1 MFSST
6 EIKALKLLGG
16 EVIMGYVTEGKAGK
30 TVTIS
35 EAQLLVQQIVDGNM
49 EINLAPWLPYARE
62 YKFVIPKSHIVTSF
76 NVRPNLETNYKLA
89 TGNK

>member
-6 EIKALKLLGG
+6 EIKAIKLLGG
-16 EVIMGYVTEGKAGK
+16 EVIMGYVTESLSTKVK
-30 TVTIS
+30 IS
-35 EAQLLVQQIVDGNM
+35 EAQLLVQQVVDGNM

-62 YKFVIPKSHIVTSF
+62 YNFEIPKSQIVTIF

>member
-6 EIKALKLLGG
+6 EIKAIKLLGG
-16 EVIMGYVTEGKAGK
+16 EVIMGYVTESLSTKVK
-30 TVTIS
+30 IS
-35 EAQLLVQQIVDGNM
+35 EAQLLVQQVVDGNM

-62 YKFVIPKSHIVTSF
+62 YNFEIPKSKIVTIF

>member
-1 MFSST
+1 
-6 EIKALKLLGG
+6 
-16 EVIMGYVTEGKAGK
+16 MGYVTESLSNK
-30 TVTIS
+30 VSIS
-35 EAQLLVQQIVDGNM
+35 EAQLLVQQVVDGNM

-62 YKFVIPKSHIVTSF
+62 YNFEIPKSQIVTIF

>member
-16 EVIMGYVTEGKAGK
+16 EVIMGYVTEGKANK
-30 TVTIS
+30 NVIIS
-35 EAQLLVQQIVDGNM
+35 EAQLLVQQVIDGNV
-49 EINLAPWLPYARE
+49 EIQLAPWLPYARE
-62 YKFVIPKSHIVTSF
+62 YTFTIPKSHIVTTF
-76 NVRPNLETNYKLA
+76 FVRPNLETNYKLA

>member
-16 EVIMGYVTEGKAGK
+16 EVIMGYVTEGKTNK
-30 TVTIS
+30 NVIIS
-35 EAQLLVQQIVDGNM
+35 EAQLLVQQVIDGNM
-49 EINLAPWLPYARE
+49 EIQLAPWLPYARE
-62 YKFVIPKSHIVTSF
+62 YTFTIPKSQIVTTF
-76 NVRPNLETNYKLA
+76 FVRPNLETNYKLA

>member
-6 EIKALKLLGG
+6 DIKALKLLGG
-16 EVIMGYVTEGKAGK
+16 EIVMGYVTESFVSKS
-30 TVTIS
+30 VTIS
-35 EAQLLVQQIVDGNM
+35 EAQLLVQQVVEGNM
-49 EINLAPWLPYARE
+49 EVQLAPWLPYARE
-62 YKFVIPKSHIVTSF
+62 YTFEIPKSQIVTMF

>member
-1 MFSST
+1 
-6 EIKALKLLGG
+6 
-16 EVIMGYVTEGKAGK
+16 MGYVTESLSTKVK
-30 TVTIS
+30 IS
-35 EAQLLVQQIVDGNM
+35 EAQLLVQQVVDGNM

-62 YKFVIPKSHIVTSF
+62 YNFEIPKSQIVTIF

>member
-6 EIKALKLLGG
+6 EIKAIKLLGG
-16 EVIMGYVTEGKAGK
+16 EVIMGYVTESLSNK
-30 TVTIS
+30 VSIS
-35 EAQLLVQQIVDGNM
+35 EAQLLVQQVVDGNM

-62 YKFVIPKSHIVTSF
+62 YNFEIPKSQIVTIF

>member
-16 EVIMGYVTEGKAGK
+16 EVIMGYVTEGKTNK
-30 TVTIS
+30 NVIIS
-35 EAQLLVQQIVDGNM
+35 EAQLLVQQVIDGNM
-49 EINLAPWLPYARE
+49 EIQLAPWLPYARE
-62 YKFVIPKSHIVTSF
+62 YTFTIPKSQIVTTF
-76 NVRPNLETNYKLA
+76 FVRPNLETNYKLS